1 MQTLLCY
8 NRHSFKLMIFVEHNE
23 ALNILNE
30 IKDACAS
37 LSQEDRRLI
46 EIKTNI
52 QCTVNYSILI

>member
-1 MQTLLCY
+1 
-8 NRHSFKLMIFVEHNE
+8 MIFVEHNE